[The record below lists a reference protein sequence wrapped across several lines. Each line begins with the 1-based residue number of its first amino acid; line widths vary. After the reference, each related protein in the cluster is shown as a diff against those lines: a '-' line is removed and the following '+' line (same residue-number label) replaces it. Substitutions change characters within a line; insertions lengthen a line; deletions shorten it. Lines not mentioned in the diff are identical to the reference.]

1 MTSAKQRASN
11 KVNALRSTGP
21 RSDQGKR
28 RAGLNAT
35 KHRLSLPVDERVF
48 GKEIEAVSRL
58 VRDECSSDDQA
69 VELAKRIIDFERNES
84 FLLNFSDADVKDG
97 IQSWGHDPHRLEL
110 IRLVQLHS
118 NKQPVPVTFTTS
130 IKRPKGK
137 ERTDEVKFIEDFM
150 KLQDRAL
157 LSKVRYA
164 EQSQISALRYQKR
177 AINQLIKGLKRL

>member
-21 RSDQGKR
+21 RSDEGKR

-35 KHRLSLPVDERVF
+35 KHRLSLPVDERAF

-69 VELAKRIIDFERNES
+69 VELAKRIIDFERNET
-84 FLLNFSDADVKDG
+84 FLLNFSDEDVKND
-97 IQSWGHDPHRLEL
+97 IQIWGRDPYRLEL
-110 IRLVQLHS
+110 IRLVQMHT

-130 IKRPKGK
+130 NKRPKGK
-137 ERTDEVKFIEDFM
+137 ERTDEIKYIEGFL
-150 KLQDRAL
+150 KLQDRVL
-157 LSKVRYA
+157 LGKVRHA

-177 AINQLIKGLKRL
+177 AINQLVKGLKQL